1 MTPSAAEISR
11 SIYGAVRLAR
21 WDASGHEMF
30 ERTPEGA
37 LRSFFAAAIV
47 APAYLI
53 LLLLRYA
60 DMPEGI
66 AFGRFLL
73 TEGIA
78 YAITWTAFPLVAW
91 HFAAFTGRR
100 DRYPG
105 FLAAYNWSSVVQM
118 TVYLPVIAL
127 GASELLPQ
135 ALAEGVAMVVT
146 LLMLAYQWFILRTGL
161 AVGAAMAVGL
171 LMLDV
176 LISIFVSGMADTITK
191 GG

>member
-1 MTPSAAEISR
+1 MTPSAAEVSR

-66 AFGRFLL
+66 AFGPFMLA
-73 TEGIA
+73 EAIA

-91 HFAAFTGRR
+91 HLSLFFRRR

-127 GASELLPQ
+127 GEAELLPQ
-135 ALAEGVAMVVT
+135 ALSEGIAMVAT

-161 AVGAAMAVGL
+161 AIGGAMALGL
-171 LMLDV
+171 LLLDV
-176 LISIFVSGMADTITK
+176 LISIFVSGMADTIMK
-191 GG
+191 SG